1 MPILRPLASA
11 GKRACWLL
19 MGLCLG
25 LPALANESAG
35 EFQRHFDQPRA
46 GVGAGPAEQPRAG
59 GGGAR
64 DRDCQRR
71 AAAGRADPQ
80 PGSVLERRGHPPGQS
95 PDQRQHR
102 PAAGAGRQARCAGGG
117 GETRQ
122 RDRLDPTGSPSRRT
136 ARPGPR
142 RLLRGADR
150 AGAGAP
156 GEDLPGPGQA
166 RAAGRRPTGQGRQHL
181 LGGTGSRPGPG
192 GQRPA
197 RPEPGGAG
205 AAAHLSCSCRAP
217 GTSRSQASPGSAA
230 RSTRCRRASPV
241 APCCAISTSRRP
253 CAWRPRR

>member
-25 LPALANESAG
+25 LPALANEAPVSFNGTSISLEQAL
-35 EFQRHFDQPRA
+35 ERA
-46 GVGAGPAEQPRAG
+46 LRSNPELAAVGRETEIAS
-59 GGGAR
+59 GAR
-64 DRDCQRR
+64 QQ
-71 AAAGRADPQ
+71 AGLIPNPDLS
-80 PGSVLERRGHPPGQS
+80 GRRGHPPRQS

-156 GEDLPGPGQA
+156 GEDLPGPGQGA
-166 RAAGRRPTGQGRQHL
+166 RCRPPTD
-181 LGGTGSRPGPG
+181 GSRP
-192 GQRPA
+192 A
-197 RPEPGGAG
+197 
-205 AAAHLSCSCRAP
+205 
-217 GTSRSQASPGSAA
+217 ASPRWNGF
-230 RSTRCRRASPV
+230 
-241 APCCAISTSRRP
+241 APRSRRTTP
-253 CAWRPRR
+253 SST